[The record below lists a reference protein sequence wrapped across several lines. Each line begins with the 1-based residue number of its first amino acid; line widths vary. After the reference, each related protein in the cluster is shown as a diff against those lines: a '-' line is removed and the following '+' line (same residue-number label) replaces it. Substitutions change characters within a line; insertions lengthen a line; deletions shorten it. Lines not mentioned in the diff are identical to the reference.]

1 MATRATEARCRPPDP
16 SWPQA
21 RLSGALRGLGPQQ
34 LLDERDELGRN
45 GAPAGGLALSADDMA
60 AWLKI
65 QLAHGALPDG
75 TRLFSEKPAAE
86 KWAPVTPMP
95 STPRPVVQIG
105 RATCRDSDVAVRV
118 TLVGSRS
125 HNNKSTKTCTRAP

>member
-60 AWLKI
+60 AWLKV
-65 QLAHGALPDG
+65 QLAHGALPG
-75 TRLFSEKPAAE
+75 GGRLFSEEQAKQM
-86 KWAPVTPMP
+86 WTPVTPMP
-95 STPRPVVQIG
+95 ITELPEALKP
-105 RATCRDSDVAVRV
+105 
-118 TLVGSRS
+118 
-125 HNNKSTKTCTRAP
+125 APPPQQA

>member
-60 AWLKI
+60 AWLKV
-65 QLAHGALPDG
+65 QLAPGALPG
-75 TRLFSEKPAAE
+75 GGRLFSEEQATKMWP
-86 KWAPVTPMP
+86 PVTPMP
-95 STPRPVVQIG
+95 LTELPEARKPATPQQQANRTQG
-105 RATCRDSDVAVRV
+105 RRV
-118 TLVGSRS
+118 GTGGGRTV
-125 HNNKSTKTCTRAP
+125 